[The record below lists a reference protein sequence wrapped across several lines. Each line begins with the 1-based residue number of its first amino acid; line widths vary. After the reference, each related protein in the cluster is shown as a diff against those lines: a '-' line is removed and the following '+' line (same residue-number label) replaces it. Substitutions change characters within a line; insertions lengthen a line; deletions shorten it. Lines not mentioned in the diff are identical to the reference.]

1 MEFANQDRSPA
12 VHRRH
17 ARPGAQPVP
26 TLDLYDPDLSR
37 QHQGAMTINSDARHK
52 VRTQGYYARPDQAE
66 RGLAG
71 AAGPAAGP
79 LQHRFDQPPARRLG
93 LAQQRRQPRAGVV
106 WTPLR
111 DHSFYASYSKTF
123 SPTGGGLIGITP
135 NARGNTNELDPER
148 TRQYEVGVKSDW
160 LDGRLSTTLAF
171 YNLELYNRR
180 TTDPNDPSIVL
191 LTGLQRSRGVE
202 LTAAGRLQGNW
213 YLRGGLGLQNASI
226 VEDNNGLAGNRV
238 GNVARRNGSVF
249 LTYKPA
255 EGLYGETGVT
265 FVGQRYADNAN
276 TAVLPGYA
284 RWDALVGYRTGN
296 GIGAWRCAT

>member
-1 MEFANQDRSPA
+1 M
-12 VHRRH
+12 
-17 ARPGAQPVP
+17 
-26 TLDLYDPDLSR
+26 L
-37 QHQGAMTINSDARHK
+37 
-52 VRTQGYYARPDQAE
+52 
-66 RGLAG
+66 
-71 AAGPAAGP
+71 
-79 LQHRFDQPPARRLG
+79 LG
-93 LAQQRRQPRAGVV
+93 LRLDRFNIDSTNRLLDASASRSRRRQPTRRRGLDAAR
-106 WTPLR
+106 PFL
-111 DHSFYASYSKTF
+111 HASYSKTF

-226 VEDNNGLAGNRV
+226 VEDNRPGRQPRRQRGAPQWQRVPHVQAGRGPV
-238 GNVARRNGSVF
+238 RRNRRH
-249 LTYKPA
+249 LRRPA
-255 EGLYGETGVT
+255 LCR
-265 FVGQRYADNAN
+265 QRQHGGAA
-276 TAVLPGYA
+276 GYA
-284 RWDALVGYRTGN
+284 RWDALVGYRTGQWDWRLAVRN
-296 GIGAWRCAT
+296 LTDKTYYASATSAGQIRIGEPRTVVATAQYRF